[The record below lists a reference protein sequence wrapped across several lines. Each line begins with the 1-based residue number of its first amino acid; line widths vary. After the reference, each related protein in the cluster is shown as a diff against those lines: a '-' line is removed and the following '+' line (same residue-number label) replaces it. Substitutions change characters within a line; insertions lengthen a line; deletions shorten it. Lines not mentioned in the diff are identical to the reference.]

1 MTFPV
6 RFVFSVILIVS
17 ACLASGCTFPMQIN
31 DRLSYAAEKQFVE
44 QYQATLPISF
54 EIDKATKEFE
64 FTDTASGF
72 VGGALYL
79 KFPIGWTFSAYL
91 EQAEKAALR
100 SDKGAPITVGVHLSD
115 CQLKYTNSALLFFG
129 WFLTGVDWVN
139 ISLMIDTIFP
149 GDSAP
154 RKLSLHRE
162 VDMPME
168 ETVQMG
174 GNDRALVRAI
184 EGLVADYIAQ
194 VVGEAKTVTQRK

>member
-17 ACLASGCTFPMQIN
+17 ACLASGCTLPIQIN

-64 FTDTASGF
+64 FTDTVSGF
-72 VGGALYL
+72 IGGGAYL

-115 CQLKYTNSALLFFG
+115 CQLKYTKSG
-129 WFLTGVDWVN
+129 WGTGVDWVN

>member
-1 MTFPV
+1 MMTVPF

-17 ACLASGCTFPMQIN
+17 ACLASGCRFPTKIN
-31 DRLSYAAEKQFVE
+31 DRLSYATEKQFVV
-44 QYQATLPISF
+44 QYQATPPISF

-72 VGGALYL
+72 VGGGAYRQ
-79 KFPIGWTFSAYL
+79 FPIGWTLSAYL

-100 SDKGAPITVGVHLSD
+100 SDKGVPITVGVHLSD
-115 CQLKYTNSALLFFG
+115 CQLKYTNSGFG
-129 WFLTGVDWVN
+129 TGVDWVS
-139 ISLMIDTIFP
+139 ISLMIDTTFP

-168 ETVQMG
+168 EMALMG
-174 GNDRALVRAI
+174 GDDRALVRAL

-194 VVGEAKTVTQRK
+194 VVGEAKTVVQRK